1 MSFFFEQPVIK
12 LPDGQFC
19 PCIDLVSVV
28 EAWMIKIMTNAGS
41 QEDTEIPL
49 GQRILE
55 TTSVN
60 QDVHHLGHTEGVAEI
75 VEWIVAVVFL
85 NTQEEARKCLLL
97 SIKIFGNLLTVSRL
111 MCECPT
117 PRPAPARGTSPR
129 EARASRWAPTATRQT
144 GGS

>member
-1 MSFFFEQPVIK
+1 
-12 LPDGQFC
+12 
-19 PCIDLVSVV
+19 
-28 EAWMIKIMTNAGS
+28 MIEIMTNAGS

-85 NTQEEARKCLLL
+85 NTQEEARKCLIL
-97 SIKIFGNLLTVSRL
+97 SINKLKSLKV
-111 MCECPT
+111 
-117 PRPAPARGTSPR
+117 AK
-129 EARASRWAPTATRQT
+129 
-144 GGS
+144 